1 MQRIAFK
8 MKLNKGCEEEYKK
21 RHDALWPQ
29 LVTLLKKA
37 GIKSYSIFL
46 DKETN
51 ILFAYLT
58 IADAKR
64 LDELSQHEVMKK
76 WWDYMKDIMETKE
89 DNAPV
94 SISLKELFYLE

>member
-8 MKLNKGCEEEYKK
+8 MKLNNGCEEEYKK
-21 RHDALWPQ
+21 RHDALWPE

-46 DKETN
+46 EKDTN

-58 IADAKR
+58 ITDAKR

-76 WWDYMKDIMETKE
+76 WWDYMKDIMETNE
-89 DNAPV
+89 DNSPV
-94 SISLKELFYLE
+94 SISLNELFYLE